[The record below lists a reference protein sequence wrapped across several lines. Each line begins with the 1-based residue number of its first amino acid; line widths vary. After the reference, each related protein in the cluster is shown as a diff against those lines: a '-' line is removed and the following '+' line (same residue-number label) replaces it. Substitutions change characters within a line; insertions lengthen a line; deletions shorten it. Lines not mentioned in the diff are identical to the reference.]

1 MLIPYDKRLGNEWG
15 TKRYNVTTWSAVT
28 YGDDSNESCAIH
40 SIAHRQYL
48 EPSTPA
54 MTFME
59 ILLKYSRL
67 DCDLQDAIEP
77 FAKYA
82 IPIPNVVER
91 KSMGKQWR
99 QVHTSMSDHLH

>member
-1 MLIPYDKRLGNEWG
+1 
-15 TKRYNVTTWSAVT
+15 
-28 YGDDSNESCAIH
+28 
-40 SIAHRQYL
+40 
-48 EPSTPA
+48 
-54 MTFME
+54 ME

-77 FAKYA
+77 FTKYA

-99 QVHTSMSDHLH
+99 QVHTFMSDHLH